1 MKVAGFFGLLLLVQ
15 FLSAQAYAFSGQD
28 SFKVEQVKPWGEFGF
43 RAIGKGKMI
52 TEMRFDCAQ
61 TNEMGLVIDVV
72 NNYGKT
78 SSHVMPA
85 AQLGKDKFECQ
96 EKLKNYFANI
106 YNKRGL
112 ASIRNQERTL
122 HFNSHGGLFSD
133 DANKKTL
140 SFR

>member
-15 FLSAQAYAFSGQD
+15 FLSAQAYAFGGKD

-43 RAIGKGKMI
+43 RAIGKGKSI
-52 TEMRFDCAQ
+52 AEMRFDCGKA
-61 TNEMGLVIDVV
+61 NEMGLVVDVV

-85 AQLGKDKFECQ
+85 GRLGNDKFECQ

-112 ASIRNQERTL
+112 ASLRNQDRTL
-122 HFNSHGGLFSD
+122 EFHSHGGLFSD